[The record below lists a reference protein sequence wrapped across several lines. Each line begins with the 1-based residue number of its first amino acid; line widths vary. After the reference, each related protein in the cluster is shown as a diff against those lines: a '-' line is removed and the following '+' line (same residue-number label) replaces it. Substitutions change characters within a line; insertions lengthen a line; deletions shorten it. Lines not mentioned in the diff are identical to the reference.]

1 MPKVKPEHAERKKAE
16 IVDAAKRVCRR
27 KPVYEVAM
35 RDIVLESGMS
45 QGGVYKYF
53 ANIDEVFVAILNQ
66 ETLTSSIKERVDV
79 LFQSQSAPAE
89 KLDQFLRIIGQHI
102 VSSIKEDGSIYYE
115 LVALYSKDPAR
126 FETVKGQ
133 LHEVS
138 NLQYLQKSFTA
149 FLVEQLETGTFKT
162 TMQKEEVL
170 TLMEVYMTGLIHQ
183 PDLVSTPSKE
193 LTEKISRQISV
204 LSTALQ
210 KILAGG

>member
-16 IVDAAKRVCRR
+16 IVDAAKRVCSR

-35 RDIVLESGMS
+35 RDIVMESGMS

-53 ANIDEVFVAILNQ
+53 ANIDEVFVAILNE
-66 ETLTSSIKERVDV
+66 ETLTSSIKERADV

-126 FETVKGQ
+126 FEAVKGQ

-138 NLQYLQKSFTA
+138 NLQYLQKSFAA
-149 FLVEQLETGTFKT
+149 FLVEQLETGTFET
-162 TMQKEEVL
+162 TLQKEEVL

-183 PDLVSTPSKE
+183 PDLVSTPSEE

-210 KILAGG
+210 KLLAGG

>member
-16 IVDAAKRVCRR
+16 IVDAAKRVCSK

-35 RDIVLESGMS
+35 RDIVMESGMS

-79 LFQSQSAPAE
+79 LFQSQSEPAE

-102 VSSIKEDGSIYYE
+102 VTSIKKDGSIYYE
-115 LVALYSKDPAR
+115 LISLYSKDPAR

-133 LHEVS
+133 LNEVS
-138 NLQYLQKSFTA
+138 NLQYLQKSFAA
-149 FLVEQLETGTFKT
+149 FLVEQLKTGTFKS
-162 TMQKEEVL
+162 TMQKEEML
-170 TLMEVYMTGLIHQ
+170 TLIEVYMTGLIHH
-183 PDLVSTPSKE
+183 PDLASKPSEE
-193 LTEKISRQISV
+193 LTEKISRQINV

-210 KILAGG
+210 KLLAGE